1 MYPFDGQRP
10 QIDYPC
16 SWPYR
21 IICSDEAALR
31 SSISLIVGTAEHTI
45 AGVGGSASGKYV
57 RLELVVVVRD
67 EAHRNQIFAALGS
80 APTVRFVL

>member
-1 MYPFDGQRP
+1 VYPFDGQRP
-10 QIDYPC
+10 DIDYPC

-31 SSISLIVGTAEHTI
+31 SAISLIVGSAEHTLVNI
-45 AGVGGSASGKYV
+45 GGSSSGRYH

>member
-31 SSISLIVGTAEHTI
+31 SAISLIVGTAEHTL
-45 AGVGGSASGKYV
+45 ASVGGSPSGRYR

-67 EAHRNQIFAALGS
+67 EAHRNQIFADLGS